1 MFNISKVAS
10 ILINFTAVHIY
21 DFHIF
26 SNLCRCISAS
36 KLWVYIVGS
45 FIMVTFQLIL
55 ITQVVSV
62 LQVKLE
68 LNEEKKKQ
76 EKRYI

>member
-1 MFNISKVAS
+1 MPVYISKQ
-10 ILINFTAVHIY
+10 AVGIY
-21 DFHIF
+21 IG
-26 SNLCRCISAS
+26 NNVR
-36 KLWVYIVGS
+36 S

-68 LNEEKKKQ
+68 LNEEKKHQ

>member
-10 ILINFTAVHIY
+10 IFINFTAVHIY

-26 SNLCRCISAS
+26 SNLFRFISVS
-36 KLWVYIVGS
+36 KLWVYIGINVGS

-68 LNEEKKKQ
+68 YK
-76 EKRYI
+76 